1 MAVNNKVGELLLAE
15 KLVDEKALFAVL
27 ESCKKTGT
35 RFVDALVSQSLV
47 DENTLITVLSK
58 SFRMTIMDLSSFQID
73 DTLTKL
79 VPKNVCQKHLILPVG
94 KRGNTLV
101 IATSDPTNI
110 QAIDQIRFQTRMRVE
125 QVLTPPSTI
134 RAILDQHFAGD
145 IESLADSILSDAE
158 QAVAV
163 ETNEDELTAEGH
175 TEQDAP
181 IIQFVSSVLLDAVRK
196 KASDIHIE
204 PYEGELR
211 IRVRLDGDLMA
222 TVKPPNTI
230 KAALVAR
237 IKVLAKMR
245 LDEKRLPQ
253 DGRIRYRTPEGKLVD
268 FRVNTLPTVYG
279 EKVVL
284 RILDRSAAVVDMSQ
298 LGFEKDDQKK
308 FMEAIAKPWGMVL
321 VAGATGSGKTTTL
334 YGAIN
339 YLNKPDVNIST
350 IEDPVEYNFKGINQ
364 TQTKE
369 AIGLTF
375 SETLRALLR
384 QDPDIILLGEIR
396 DKDTAEIAFK
406 AALTGHLVLSTLHTN
421 DAPSS
426 VMRLKDMGIDT
437 FLVNAA
443 LHLVVAQRLI
453 RRICEKCKEPDT
465 RYNLDNL
472 RKMGFPD
479 SVLGKFQP
487 MRGRG
492 CPHCRQTGYKGRVAI
507 HELMVMTETL
517 RDFIGTGAATQ
528 DIRKMAIKEGMKTL
542 KINAMRKVVTG
553 VTSIDE
559 LSAAD

>member
-1 MAVNNKVGELLLAE
+1 MIVNNKVGELLLAE
-15 KLVDEKALFAVL
+15 KLIDEKQITGVL
-27 ESCKKTGT
+27 ELCKKTGA
-35 RFVDALVSQSLV
+35 RFVDALVSQNIV
-47 DENTLITVLSK
+47 DENTLITLLSK
-58 SFRMTIMDLSSFQID
+58 HFRMTVMDLSSFQID
-73 DTLTKL
+73 DALTKL
-79 VPKNVCQKHLILPVG
+79 VPKQVCQKHLILPVG
-94 KRGNTLV
+94 KRGGTLV

-110 QAIDQIRFQTRMRVE
+110 QAVDQIRFQTRMRVE
-125 QVLTPPSTI
+125 QVLTAPSTI
-134 RAILDQHFAGD
+134 RQILDQHFQGD

-163 ETNEDELTAEGH
+163 ETNEEELSAEGIS
-175 TEQDAP
+175 EQDAP

-211 IRVRLDGDLMA
+211 IRLRLDGDLMA
-222 TVKPPNTI
+222 SVKPPNSI
-230 KAALVAR
+230 KQALVAR

-284 RILDRSAAVVDMSQ
+284 RILDRAAAVVDMAQ
-298 LGFEKDDQKK
+298 LGFEKDDLKK
-308 FMEAIAKPWGMVL
+308 FMDAITKPWGIML

-334 YGAIN
+334 YGAVN

-369 AIGLTF
+369 PIGLTF
-375 SETLRALLR
+375 AETLRALLR

-421 DAPSS
+421 DAPSTI
-426 VMRLKDMGIDT
+426 MRLRDMGIDT
-437 FLVNAA
+437 FLINAA

-453 RRICEKCKEPDT
+453 RRVCEKCKEPDT
-465 RYNLDNL
+465 RYNQEALK
-472 RKMGFPD
+472 KMGFPE

-492 CPHCRQTGYKGRVAI
+492 CPNCRNTGYKGRVAI

-517 RDFIGTGAATQ
+517 RDFIGTGAPTQ
-528 DIRKMAIKEGMKTL
+528 DIRKAAIKEGMKTL
-542 KINAMRKVVTG
+542 RINAMRKIVAG
-553 VTSIDE
+553 VTSVDE
-559 LSAAD
+559 LAAAD

>member
-1 MAVNNKVGELLLAE
+1 MVVNNKVGELLLAE
-15 KLVDEKALFAVL
+15 KLVDEAALKGVL
-27 ESCKKTGT
+27 EICRKTGV
-35 RFVDALVSQSLV
+35 RLVDALVSQNV
-47 DENTLITVLSK
+47 IDENTLVTLLSK
-58 SFRMTIMDLSSFQID
+58 NFRMTIMDLSSFQID
-73 DTLTKL
+73 DALTKL
-79 VPKNVCQKHLILPVG
+79 VPKQLCQKYLILPVG

-163 ETNEDELTAEGH
+163 ETTDEELTADGH

-181 IIQFVSSVLLDAVRK
+181 IIQFVSSILLDAVRK
-196 KASDIHIE
+196 KSSDIHIE

-211 IRVRLDGDLMA
+211 IRFRIDGDLMA
-222 TVKPPNTI
+222 SVKPPPSI

-237 IKVLAKMR
+237 IKVLSKMR

-284 RILDRSAAVVDMSQ
+284 RILDRSAAVVEMPA
-298 LGFEKDDQKK
+298 LGFEKDDLKK
-308 FMEAIAKPWGMVL
+308 FMDAIGKPWGMVL

-364 TQTKE
+364 TQVKE

-396 DKDTAEIAFK
+396 DRDTAEIAFK

-421 DAPSS
+421 DAPSTI
-426 VMRLKDMGIDT
+426 MRLKDMGIDT
-437 FLVNAA
+437 FLLNAA
-443 LHLVVAQRLI
+443 LHLVCSQRLI
-453 RRICEKCKEPDT
+453 RRICEKCKEPDS
-465 RYNLDNL
+465 RYNIEHLKKL
-472 RKMGFPD
+472 GFPD

-492 CPHCRQTGYKGRVAI
+492 CPNCRSTGYKGRIAV
-507 HELMVMTETL
+507 HELMVMTETM
-517 RDFIGTGAATQ
+517 RDFIGTGAPTQ

-542 KINAMRKVVTG
+542 RINTMRKIVTG
-553 VTSIDE
+553 ITSVDE
-559 LSAAD
+559 LTAGE